1 MWRFFAGPVYG
12 SEQSKAVFKLED
24 PGSISMVTSVGQ
36 VAEEKSYQE
45 AFDSFDWNK
54 NGTIPVK
61 VSKQKKIPKK
71 ITHNTFVLL
80 TTLTAGRK

>member
-1 MWRFFAGPVYG
+1 
-12 SEQSKAVFKLED
+12 
-24 PGSISMVTSVGQ
+24 MVTSVGQ

-61 VSKQKKIPKK
+61 VSKQKKIPEKF
-71 ITHNTFVLL
+71 THKTFVLKG
-80 TTLTAGRK
+80 TTR

>member
-1 MWRFFAGPVYG
+1 M
-12 SEQSKAVFKLED
+12 ED

-61 VSKQKKIPKK
+61 VSKQKKIPKENHTQNCFSSLFWAAEIASK
-71 ITHNTFVLL
+71 NIDFKPPEPL
-80 TTLTAGRK
+80 

>member
-1 MWRFFAGPVYG
+1 M
-12 SEQSKAVFKLED
+12 L
-24 PGSISMVTSVGQ
+24 Q

-61 VSKQKKIPKK
+61 VKS
-71 ITHNTFVLL
+71 VLL
-80 TTLTAGRK
+80 VDVS

>member
-12 SEQSKAVFKLED
+12 SEQSKHSFFKLED

-61 VSKQKKIPKK
+61 VSKQKMIPEKF
-71 ITHNTFVLL
+71 THNTFVLQG
-80 TTLTAGRK
+80 TTR